1 MLSSH
6 WLASSWQSASAAR
19 TSSAGNDTALA
30 SNLLSLQPLLRSTMR
45 THARSHLARAALA
58 LASGL
63 VLATL
68 APLTAQAATSTYQV
82 TSTITVGSNP
92 YGVAVDATTNTVYVT
107 NSGGDSVSVINGA
120 TGVVTDTITV
130 GAGPFGVAVG
140 ATTNTIYV
148 TNQFGNSVSVINGA
162 TGLVTSTITVGRNPR
177 GVAVNATTN

>member
-19 TSSAGNDTALA
+19 TSSAGNDTGLA
-30 SNLLSLQPLLRSTMR
+30 SNPLSLQTLLRSTMR

-82 TSTITVGSNP
+82 TSTITVG
-92 YGVAVDATTNTVYVT
+92 AR
-107 NSGGDSVSVINGA
+107 
-120 TGVVTDTITV
+120 
-130 GAGPFGVAVG
+130 PFGVAVG
-140 ATTNTIYV
+140 ATTNSVYV
-148 TNQFGNSVSVINGA
+148 ANQFGNSVSVINGA
-162 TGLVTSTITVGRNPR
+162 TGLVTSTITVGMSLIHI
-177 GVAVNATTN
+177 